1 MNTCECSWITYNNII
16 FWIFQGHAHIM
27 SIVLMVNEKFR
38 ERVPPW
44 EVRFSN
50 MFNKSLWDFT

>member
-1 MNTCECSWITYNNII
+1 MI
-16 FWIFQGHAHIM
+16 FGIFQGHAHIM

-44 EVRFSN
+44 EVRLPN
-50 MFNKSLWDFT
+50 MFKVFQI